1 MKAARTDGLVE
12 RKHREDRVERVRRIG
27 AWQADHPAPD
37 GGRRKIGVDDRDFV
51 AVAHRCQRMEQ
62 VGDEQRMDAAQHRY
76 PPLTPP
82 CVRPTTISF
91 WMTIVS
97 SSTGSVT
104 MIAAAASGPHAS
116 CSKVST
122 L

>member
-1 MKAARTDGLVE
+1 MSRGPRLAAGKLASTIAISSPCPIAAIACSKSGESSGWMPISMVVDLQ
-12 RKHREDRVERVRRIG
+12 RI
-27 AWQADHPAPD
+27 ALQL
-37 GGRRKIGVDDRDFV
+37 
-51 AVAHRCQRMEQ
+51 
-62 VGDEQRMDAAQHRY
+62 
-76 PPLTPP
+76 PLTPP
-82 CVRPTTISF
+82 WVRPTTISF

-104 MIAAAASGPHAS
+104 MMAAAASGPHAS

>member
-1 MKAARTDGLVE
+1 MASSASGDDAPRSSISARAEARGG
-12 RKHREDRVERVRRIG
+12 KVR
-27 AWQADHPAPD
+27 
-37 GGRRKIGVDDRDFV
+37 VDDRDLV
-51 AVAHRCQRMEQ
+51 AVAHARQRVQQ
-62 VGDEQRMDAAQHRY
+62 VGGEQRMDAFQHDRRLVRSRQ

-82 CVRPTTISF
+82 CVSPTTISF

-104 MIAAAASGPHAS
+104 MIAAAASGPQAS